1 MTSSEVPSR
10 IPIKRPFAESG
21 VLTPI
26 ADVDGSV
33 LNYPTGFPS
42 VYSVPASNGGKYLAR
57 GDINAIGNVATN
69 DLFYHKCGGLN
80 TFDADFAVKI
90 GGYPKDAILDFVNG
104 RYIHSVISLVDNN
117 KVDFTGAIPTSSQAS
132 GGILTGSV
140 DNVNWAY
147 CNRDESTETSVT
159 IFERTVTSSFLCI
172 PVADALAL
180 PIGCFLATKS
190 GPIIV
195 TSDAKLNLEASGSGD
210 MYTLQMTFPGLVGFG
225 VIVYDLGTSMSGYS
239 SIDYPPANDLGNWKI
254 KSFFKIFLHL
264 FGHPVFEVKLFENQE
279 KYGFVC
285 AGRRGLCGAGISLPG
300 PQSCQY
306 VRSGRGVLPVAGE
319 TEQNGAAAAGTDRR
333 RRGGYHSGR
342 AGDRPGGEPGLP
354 GLGLSGNARQ
364 FPGADLSGLFRSVD
378 SGVHD
383 GHGVVPAGRA
393 GSGVCRLYG
402 SAGGGVRNPP
412 PFAKRICK
420 DCAFYDVCLVS
431 GTKRTAKSLLI

>member
-210 MYTLQMTFPGLVGFG
+210 MYTLQMTVPGLVGFG

-254 KSFFKIFLHL
+254 VYANSLAQKINVWNGLHCEIDDAISQSEMVEAVY
-264 FGHPVFEVKLFENQE
+264 GHYYAFAYYAASMSGVFM
-279 KYGFVC
+279 
-285 AGRRGLCGAGISLPG
+285 GIPA
-300 PQSCQY
+300 
-306 VRSGRGVLPVAGE
+306 V
-319 TEQNGAAAAGTDRR
+319 
-333 RRGGYHSGR
+333 
-342 AGDRPGGEPGLP
+342 GGE
-354 GLGLSGNARQ
+354 
-364 FPGADLSGLFRSVD
+364 
-378 SGVHD
+378 GV
-383 GHGVVPAGRA
+383 PNYI
-393 GSGVCRLYG
+393 SG
-402 SAGGGVRNPP
+402 SASLEVSTVT
-412 PFAKRICK
+412 ARI
-420 DCAFYDVCLVS
+420 
-431 GTKRTAKSLLI
+431 G